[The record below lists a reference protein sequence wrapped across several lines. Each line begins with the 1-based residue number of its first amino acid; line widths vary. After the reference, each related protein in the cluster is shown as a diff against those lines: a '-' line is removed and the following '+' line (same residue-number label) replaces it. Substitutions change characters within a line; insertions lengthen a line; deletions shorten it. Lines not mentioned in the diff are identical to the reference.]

1 MILVTSRRLLA
12 LAVAIAGL
20 LIAAPGASAHAVL
33 LLADPAIGG
42 VTAKPPPE
50 LVLQF
55 SEPVEPR
62 FSQIRVTDRDGTDV
76 TRGKVTTGDGSASIV
91 TPLEPGLKDGWYR
104 VEWRALSID
113 GHRIR
118 GVFQFGVGNAGPAP
132 EIGALGGGSSSSGSI
147 MFRFLTLM
155 SLILG
160 VGLAAFRLLVVR
172 PADQAPARAL
182 WRMEGVLLALI
193 LVSLLAAPVYVAH
206 ETALFGYRPL
216 TDVGWILDNLRSTAF
231 GRGFTDLIVVIAVF
245 AALTVLALRTRRRW
259 LGVLAVVAGIGG
271 LLVPGLVGHPGQ
283 GSIPALA
290 VPLDW
295 LHLVAAAAWGGGLLG
310 LALVGRDAAT
320 RIAPRFSNLAL
331 LSVVALGWTGVIAA
345 LENIE
350 SVANLTGTSYGQS
363 VIVKSVLLL
372 AAMPLAAMNLRSSRA
387 GLKLRLPFVRGE
399 LSLVTLIVIAAA
411 VLTTLPPPGRGATT
425 QVAAAGDV
433 AATPAATGT
442 ATGEVD
448 PTAQPLAP
456 AALEIGPGP
465 VESALQKAPPY
476 LSVFSIAPNGAG
488 KANDV
493 KVLVSRADEPISGA
507 RVTAT
512 FRNIEQSD
520 QVPVQTV
527 LLPQTAVGVY
537 ATQTDALRTGGTW
550 VVTVK
555 VEGTGETVPQMRYRD
570 TVAPA

>member
-1 MILVTSRRLLA
+1 M
-12 LAVAIAGL
+12 
-20 LIAAPGASAHAVL
+20 
-33 LLADPAIGG
+33 
-42 VTAKPPPE
+42 
-50 LVLQF
+50 
-55 SEPVEPR
+55 
-62 FSQIRVTDRDGTDV
+62 
-76 TRGKVTTGDGSASIV
+76 
-91 TPLEPGLKDGWYR
+91 
-104 VEWRALSID
+104 
-113 GHRIR
+113 
-118 GVFQFGVGNAGPAP
+118 
-132 EIGALGGGSSSSGSI
+132 
-147 MFRFLTLM
+147 
-155 SLILG
+155 
-160 VGLAAFRLLVVR
+160 
-172 PADQAPARAL
+172 
-182 WRMEGVLLALI
+182 
-193 LVSLLAAPVYVAH
+193 
-206 ETALFGYRPL
+206 
-216 TDVGWILDNLRSTAF
+216 
-231 GRGFTDLIVVIAVF
+231 VIAVF

-350 SVANLTGTSYGQS
+350 SVANLTGTSYGRS

-399 LSLVTLIVIAAA
+399 LSLVTLIVVAAA

-425 QVAAAGDV
+425 QVAASGDV
-433 AATPAATGT
+433 AATPAPAPT
-442 ATGEVD
+442 ATGDVD
-448 PTAQPLAP
+448 ATAEPLARRRP
-456 AALEIGPGP
+456 STSGPGP

-488 KANDV
+488 RPNDV
-493 KVLVSRADEPISGA
+493 KVLVSRNDEPISGA

-512 FRNIEQSD
+512 FRNVAGSD

-537 ATQTDALRTGGTW
+537 ATSTDALRTDGTW

>member
-1 MILVTSRRLLA
+1 V
-12 LAVAIAGL
+12 
-20 LIAAPGASAHAVL
+20 
-33 LLADPAIGG
+33 
-42 VTAKPPPE
+42 
-50 LVLQF
+50 
-55 SEPVEPR
+55 
-62 FSQIRVTDRDGTDV
+62 
-76 TRGKVTTGDGSASIV
+76 
-91 TPLEPGLKDGWYR
+91 
-104 VEWRALSID
+104 
-113 GHRIR
+113 
-118 GVFQFGVGNAGPAP
+118 
-132 EIGALGGGSSSSGSI
+132 
-147 MFRFLTLM
+147 FRFVTLM

-172 PADQAPARAL
+172 PTDEAPARAL
-182 WRMEGVLLALI
+182 WRMEGILLALI
-193 LVSLLAAPVYVAH
+193 LVSLLSAPIYVAH

-216 TDVGWILDNLRSTAF
+216 TEVGWIFENLRSTAF

-259 LGVLAVVAGIGG
+259 LGVLAVIAGIGG

-295 LHLVAAAAWGGGLLG
+295 LHLVAAAAWAGGLLG

-331 LSVVALGWTGVIAA
+331 LSVVALAWTGVIAA

-350 SVANLTGTSYGQS
+350 SIANLTGTSYGQS

-387 GLKLRLPFVRGE
+387 GRKLQLPFVRGE
-399 LSLVTLIVIAAA
+399 LSLVTVIVVAAA

-433 AATPAATGT
+433 AAAAAAPAATGAT
-442 ATGEVD
+442 TGEVD
-448 PTAQPLAP
+448 ATAEPLAP

-488 KANDV
+488 QANDV
-493 KVLVSRADEPISGA
+493 RVLVSRDDEPISGA

-512 FRNIEQSD
+512 FRNVEQGD
-520 QVPVQTV
+520 QLPVQTI

-537 ATQTDALRTGGTW
+537 ATKTDALKTGGTW

-555 VEGTGETVPQMRYRD
+555 VDGTGETVPQMRYRD